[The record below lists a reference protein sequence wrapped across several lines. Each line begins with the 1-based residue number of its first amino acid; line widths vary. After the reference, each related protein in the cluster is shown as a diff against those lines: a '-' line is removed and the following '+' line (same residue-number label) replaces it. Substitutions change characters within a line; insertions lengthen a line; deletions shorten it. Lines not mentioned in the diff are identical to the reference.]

1 MRPGYRSAWL
11 APTGPVAPRNPA
23 RDRDQETIWC
33 TEFNQLQALVMR
45 DGGEVVIERAL
56 EAGAQSLKTVA
67 LEAIG
72 QTTATNVGA
81 EHRLHHR

>member
-1 MRPGYRSAWL
+1 
-11 APTGPVAPRNPA
+11 
-23 RDRDQETIWC
+23 
-33 TEFNQLQALVMR
+33 MR

-72 QTTATNVGA
+72 QTNATNVGA
-81 EHRLHHR
+81 NIAFITGDTPTGLCRRYDRVLFTDNRTLRHFRICRHGA